1 MARWLKVFV
10 MDAIVQRKGIGKTE
24 RPVELIYALDER
36 PPWLQ
41 LLALGFQHV
50 AVICPYLVMVVL
62 VVEAAKLPHG
72 TAQSAVGLAMIA
84 VAFTTVLQ
92 SLRVGQVGS
101 GYLCPPVVSAIYL
114 PSSIAAAASF
124 GLPAV
129 CGMVMFAG
137 ACEVGVSFLI
147 KRTRK
152 LFPAVVSGVV
162 IMAVG
167 LELGRIGA
175 GVLFVHNAAHPD
187 LTTNS
192 FATAACALAT
202 MTGLAIWAKGWP
214 RLFCS
219 LIGILVGYLAAAA
232 FHVFPLSFFA
242 DYAAAHFFAVPDVSF
257 LSYSFAPTLAAP
269 FAIAG
274 LASGL
279 RVIGVLT
286 TCQQM
291 NNAAWRRPDMQNI
304 EAGVRADGLGCL
316 AGGLLGVP
324 GMSGSPS
331 LVSIEKT
338 TGATSRVIAWSIA
351 LWLIILSCL
360 PKFAGL
366 IVNMP
371 RPVMA
376 AALFF
381 NGALMLVAGMQIIA
395 SRPITL
401 RATVVIGFSILAAMT
416 VALYPEFYQSLP
428 GWTQQ
433 FTGSIISMAVVV
445 AVPLNA
451 LFLLGTWHYSQLRLG
466 TESIPATT
474 GSFDVFFEKQ
484 AREWKIPGE
493 DAARVRSVVD
503 TAIESVTANASGTVD
518 LQMGSDTF
526 DIEVTLRYS
535 GNLPTMPDARPRKEM
550 VEEQSFISGLT
561 GYLSGLYADRIERT
575 AKGEQCEIK
584 LLFQL

>member
-1 MARWLKVFV
+1 V
-10 MDAIVQRKGIGKTE
+10 
-24 RPVELIYALDER
+24 
-36 PPWLQ
+36 
-41 LLALGFQHV
+41 LL
-50 AVICPYLVMVVL
+50 
-62 VVEAAKLPHG
+62 
-72 TAQSAVGLAMIA
+72 
-84 VAFTTVLQ
+84 
-92 SLRVGQVGS
+92 
-101 GYLCPPVVSAIYL
+101 
-114 PSSIAAAASF
+114 
-124 GLPAV
+124 
-129 CGMVMFAG
+129 
-137 ACEVGVSFLI
+137 
-147 KRTRK
+147 
-152 LFPAVVSGVV
+152 
-162 IMAVG
+162 
-167 LELGRIGA
+167 
-175 GVLFVHNAAHPD
+175 VHNVAHPN
-187 LTTNS
+187 LIANS
-192 FATAACALAT
+192 FATAACALAS
-202 MTGLAIWAKGWP
+202 MTGLAIWARGWP
-214 RLFCS
+214 KLFCS
-219 LIGILVGYLAAAA
+219 LIGILVGYFAAAA
-232 FHVFPLSFFA
+232 FHVFPSSFLTDF
-242 DYAAAHFFAVPDVSF
+242 AAAHFFRVPDVSF
-257 LSYSFAPTLAAP
+257 LSYSFAPSFAAP

-316 AGGLLGVP
+316 VGGLLGVS
-324 GMSGSPS
+324 GMSASPS

-351 LWLIILSCL
+351 LWLILLSCL

-381 NGALMLVAGMQIIA
+381 NGALMLVAGIQIIA

-416 VALYPEFYQSLP
+416 VAVYPEFYRSLP

-433 FTGSIISMAVVV
+433 FTSSIISMSVVV

-451 LFLLGTWHYSQLRLG
+451 LFLLGTWHYSQLFLG
-466 TESIPATT
+466 TASTPATT
-474 GSFDVFFEKQ
+474 ASFDVFFEKQ
-484 AREWKIPGE
+484 AKEWKIPGE

-503 TAIESVTANASGTVD
+503 TAIEDITANANGPVE

-526 DIEVTLRYS
+526 DIVVTLRYK
-535 GNLPTMPDARPRKEM
+535 GNLPMLPDARPRREM

-561 GYLSGLYADRIERT
+561 GYLSGVHADRIERS
-575 AKGEQCEIK
+575 AKGEECEIK
-584 LLFQL
+584 LLFRL

>member
-1 MARWLKVFV
+1 MEATAR
-10 MDAIVQRKGIGKTE
+10 QKGIGIAE

-41 LLALGFQHV
+41 LLALGLQHV

-62 VVEAAKLPHG
+62 VVEAAKLPHD
-72 TAQSAVGLAMIA
+72 TAQSALGLAMIA
-84 VAFTTVLQ
+84 VAVMTILQ
-92 SLRVGQVGS
+92 SLRVGYVGS

-124 GLPAV
+124 GFPAV
-129 CGMVMFAG
+129 CGMVAFAG

-147 KRTRK
+147 NRTRK

-162 IMAVG
+162 IIAVG
-167 LELGRIGA
+167 LELGKIGA
-175 GVLFVHNAAHPD
+175 GVLLVHNVAHPD
-187 LTTNS
+187 LITNS
-192 FATAACALAT
+192 FATAACALAS
-202 MTGLAIWAKGWP
+202 MTGLAIWARGWP
-214 RLFCS
+214 KLFCS
-219 LIGILVGYLAAAA
+219 LIGIFVGYLAAAV
-232 FHVFPLSFFA
+232 FHVFPSSFLA
-242 DYAAAHFFAVPDVSF
+242 DYAAAHFFRVPDVSF
-257 LSYSFAPTLAAP
+257 LSYSFAPSFAAP

-291 NNAAWRRPDMQNI
+291 NNAAWRRPDMKNI

-316 AGGLLGVP
+316 VGGLLGVS
-324 GMSGSPS
+324 GMSASPS

-351 LWLIILSCL
+351 LWLILLSCL

-381 NGALMLVAGMQIIA
+381 NGALMLVAGIQIIA

-416 VALYPEFYQSLP
+416 VAVYPEFYRSLP

-433 FTGSIISMAVVV
+433 FTSSIISMSVVV

-466 TESIPATT
+466 TDSTPATPAA
-474 GSFDVFFEKQ
+474 FDVFFEKQ
-484 AREWKIPGE
+484 AKEWKIAGE

-503 TAIESVTANASGTVD
+503 FAIEDVTANADGPVE

-526 DIEVTLRYS
+526 DIEVTLRYK
-535 GNLPTMPDARPRKEM
+535 GNLPTLPDARPRKHM

-561 GYLSGLYADRIERT
+561 GYLSGVHADRIERS